1 MTTTLVPGAVTGV
14 VDADGTPISFEDSR
28 DPGDGRTPIVL
39 VHGTGGS
46 PATHFGYIYPLLA
59 TRGRVIAITLADPVG
74 RGAHDL
80 QISDFVDQV
89 AGVMTHALNGERAAL
104 VGYSL
109 GAVVTAVV
117 AAKHPDL
124 IHSLT
129 LVCGWAQT
137 DTQQVLRNEV
147 WRGLRVSGADLIK
160 EFSVYSA
167 FGGPFLAARTRD
179 EIQPVIDGVVIT
191 PFTDA
196 QMELNRRI
204 DIRDE
209 LSRIHAPT
217 VIVGCTYDQMVPV
230 RHQKYLFGAIDNARY
245 TEISSGHAVVFER
258 PAELLRVIEQFT
270 TAPGRYPAGAV
281 IPELKP

>member
-1 MTTTLVPGAVTGV
+1 MTDTLVPGAVAGT
-14 VDADGTPISFEDSR
+14 VDVGGTRVSFEDSSNN
-28 DPGDGRTPIVL
+28 GDGRTPIVL

-59 TRGRVIAITLADPVG
+59 TRGRVIAITLADPVD
-74 RGAHDL
+74 RGTHDL
-80 QISDFVDQV
+80 HIRDFVDQV
-89 AGVMTHALNGERAAL
+89 AAVMTHTLSGESAAL

-109 GAVVTAVV
+109 GAVVAAVV
-117 AAKHPDL
+117 AATHPDL

-167 FGGPFLAARTRD
+167 FGGPFLAARTRE

-209 LSRIHAPT
+209 L
-217 VIVGCTYDQMVPV
+217 
-230 RHQKYLFGAIDNARY
+230 
-245 TEISSGHAVVFER
+245 
-258 PAELLRVIEQFT
+258 
-270 TAPGRYPAGAV
+270 
-281 IPELKP
+281 